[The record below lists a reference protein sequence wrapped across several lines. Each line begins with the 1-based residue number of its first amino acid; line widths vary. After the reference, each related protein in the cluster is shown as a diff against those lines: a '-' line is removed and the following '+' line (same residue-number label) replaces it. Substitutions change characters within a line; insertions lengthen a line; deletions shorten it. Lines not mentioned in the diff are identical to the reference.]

1 MPTFGSET
9 STGALKNT
17 EKQLIAGGKETHVQT
32 WKSREIPGRPH
43 HAPVK
48 LCVSRKSHGIES
60 TFVFVGVVSILTL
73 PIYGSHV
80 GRWLVPC
87 CSLCDLSTQRF
98 SVSLLQQALV
108 RQVLPTHSDCGARTA
123 TCLQL
128 VLVSI
133 VVARW
138 SKELFV
144 FLIFEFF
151 VLIWIIINRSFN
163 CFGKNGILKTKSSKN
178 NNWNVGSPR

>member
-9 STGALKNT
+9 STRALKNT
-17 EKQLIAGGKETHVQT
+17 KKQLIAGGKETHVQT
-32 WKSREIPGRPH
+32 WKSRVIPVRPH
-43 HAPVK
+43 HTPVK
-48 LCVSRKSHGIES
+48 LCVSRESPGIES
-60 TFVFVGVVSILTL
+60 TFVFVGVVFVLTL
-73 PIYGSHV
+73 SIYGSHV

-87 CSLCDLSTQRF
+87 CSLCDLSTQRL

-108 RQVLPTHSDCGARTA
+108 RQVFPTHSDCGARMA
-123 TCLQL
+123 ACLQL

-133 VVARW
+133 VIARW

-144 FLIFEFF
+144 FLIFWLF

-163 CFGKNGILKTKSSKN
+163 CFRKNGFLKTRSNKN
-178 NNWNVGSPR
+178 HNWNVGSPR